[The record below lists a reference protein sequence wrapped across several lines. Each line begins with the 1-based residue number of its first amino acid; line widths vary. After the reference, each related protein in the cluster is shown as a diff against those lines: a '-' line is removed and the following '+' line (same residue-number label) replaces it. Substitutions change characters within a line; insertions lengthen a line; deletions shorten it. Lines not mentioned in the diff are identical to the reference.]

1 MKPIF
6 TNHSNLAYT
15 VGVDI
20 PVSRETWLNDLRPSL
35 NNDFKIDTSIL
46 SRSIGIIMKNSHIN
60 ITFTI
65 VRSPLFM
72 FVFTTHALLQLIYP

>member
-6 TNHSNLAYT
+6 TNLSNLAFT

-35 NNDFKIDTSIL
+35 NNDFKIDINTIKLYRHYHEKQVTLIL
-46 SRSIGIIMKNSHIN
+46 
-60 ITFTI
+60 
-65 VRSPLFM
+65 
-72 FVFTTHALLQLIYP
+72 LLQL

>member
-35 NNDFKIDTSIL
+35 NNDFKIDNQYYQTL
-46 SRSIGIIMKNSHIN
+46 S
-60 ITFTI
+60 
-65 VRSPLFM
+65 
-72 FVFTTHALLQLIYP
+72 ALS